1 MQKKVKV
8 EISDVEGGRANGAG
22 AAGGS
27 SMDGQGGAVS
37 VKKEPG
43 DVGMVF
49 TSTTE
54 FTSRLEVGVTWD
66 LFLSRFVFLF

>member
-8 EISDVEGGRANGAG
+8 EISDMEGGLANGAGAG

-27 SMDGQGGAVS
+27 AMDVEGGAVS
-37 VKKEPG
+37 VKKEPRDG
-43 DVGMVF
+43 GMVF

-54 FTSRLEVGVTWD
+54 FTSRLEVGVW
-66 LFLSRFVFLF
+66 